1 MGIVKHYKMYKKG
14 KNWCYMAIATLAVA
28 VGALSVSQGV
38 SADTIDS
45 TVNTTSATV
54 VSPKAQ
60 DQTTDVAAEVT
71 PATQSTSEMAKQD
84 DQANSTTQTDQQSS
98 ATNKSAV
105 APQAAALQ
113 NGWQTDKGSSYYY
126 KDGQKVTGQ
135 QTINGKNYYFNA
147 QGQQQKNYFLNQA
160 NHTYYFQADGTRLD
174 DGFYNNW
181 GHTYYFQKDGSRL
194 DNGFYNNWGHTYYFG
209 QGGVRLDDGFY
220 NNWGHAYYF
229 QKDGSR
235 LDNGF
240 YNNWGH
246 TYYFG
251 QGGVRLDDGFYNN
264 WGHTYYFQKDGSR
277 LDNGFYN
284 NWGHT
289 YYFGNDGALVQGTGI
304 WANGSFYRAD
314 NGGILSPI
322 SVYNNKINSYIMNN
336 GIGHANI
343 SYVNAIPDVSSH
355 SYSGTT
361 DGKPNMV
368 VIHETANPNDSI
380 WGEINYE
387 KQHYNSAFVH
397 AFVDANN
404 IIQISDTDH
413 EAWGAAY
420 PANGRAVQFEQVEVY
435 GAWNFARE
443 LVNAAYYTAYNMRKY
458 GLTPSLAQSNGTGTL
473 WSHHNVSQYLGNT
486 NHTDP
491 DGYWSNRASSYFGTG
506 YNMNDFLQLVNYEYS
521 KLS

>member
-1 MGIVKHYKMYKKG
+1 KG

-28 VGALSVSQGV
+28 VGTLSISQGV
-38 SADTIDS
+38 NADTADS
-45 TVNTTSATV
+45 TVNTTSVTV
-54 VSPKAQ
+54 ASQKSH
-60 DQTTDVAAEVT
+60 DQTTDVATEIT
-71 PATQSTSEMAKQD
+71 PATQNTSETAKQE
-84 DQANSTTQTDQQSS
+84 DQAKSTTPADQQSLVAS
-98 ATNKSAV
+98 KVAV
-105 APQAAALQ
+105 APQAATPQ
-113 NGWQTDKGSSYYY
+113 SGWQTDNGSSYYY

-135 QTINGKNYYFNA
+135 QNINGKNYYFND
-147 QGQQQKNYFLNQA
+147 QGQQQKNYFLNQS

-181 GHTYYFQKDGSRL
+181 GHTYYFQKDGTRL

-220 NNWGHAYYF
+220 NNWGHTYYF

-289 YYFGNDGALVQGTGI
+289 YYFGNDGALIQNTGI
-304 WANGSFYRAD
+304 WINGSFYRAD
-314 NGGILSPI
+314 NGGILSPVSI
-322 SVYNNKINSYIMNN
+322 YNNKINSYIMNN
-336 GIGHANI
+336 GIGHADI
-343 SYVNAIPDVSSH
+343 SYVNAIPDVSRH

-368 VIHETANPNDSI
+368 VVHETANPNDSI

-387 KQHYNSAFVH
+387 KQHYDSAFVH
-397 AFVDANN
+397 AFVDDNN

-473 WSHHNVSQYLGNT
+473 WSHHNVSQYLGGT
-486 NHTDP
+486 DHTDP
-491 DGYWSNRASSYFGTG
+491 DGYWSNRASRYFGTG
-506 YNMNDFLQLVNYEYS
+506 YNMSDFLQLVNYEYS

>member
-1 MGIVKHYKMYKKG
+1 
-14 KNWCYMAIATLAVA
+14 MAIATAAIAFGVSTTSVANADTTDAATTPVTSQQVEVSDQTAINNSTATDNTSQVDNQAQSSQVAQPASQAAQSASTSTSVATDAVA
-28 VGALSVSQGV
+28 VKPQ
-38 SADTIDS
+38 
-45 TVNTTSATV
+45 AT
-54 VSPKAQ
+54 
-60 DQTTDVAAEVT
+60 T
-71 PATQSTSEMAKQD
+71 PAQ
-84 DQANSTTQTDQQSS
+84 
-98 ATNKSAV
+98 
-105 APQAAALQ
+105 L
-113 NGWQTDKGSSYYY
+113 NGWQTENGNTYYY
-126 KDGQKVTGQ
+126 SDGQKATGVKD
-135 QTINGKNYYFNA
+135 INGSQYYFND
-147 QGQQQKNYFLNQA
+147 QGQQQKDYFLNQNNHTYYFQA
-160 NHTYYFQADGTRLD
+160 DGTRLNDGFYNNWGHTYYFQADGTRLD

-181 GHTYYFQKDGSRL
+181 GHTYYFGKDGARL

-209 QGGVRLDDGFY
+209 NDG
-220 NNWGHAYYF
+220 A
-229 QKDGSR
+229 R
-235 LDNGF
+235 LDNS
-240 YNNWGH
+240 
-246 TYYFG
+246 
-251 QGGVRLDDGFYNN
+251 V
-264 WGHTYYFQKDGSR
+264 
-277 LDNGFYN
+277 YN

-304 WANGSFYRAD
+304 WVNGSFYRAD

-368 VIHETANPNDSI
+368 VVHETANPNDSI

>member
-28 VGALSVSQGV
+28 VGALSISQNV
-38 SADTIDS
+38 SADTTDNIA
-45 TVNTTSATV
+45 NTTSITV
-54 VSPKAQ
+54 ASQKSQ
-60 DQTTDVAAEVT
+60 DQTTDVAEIT
-71 PATQSTSEMAKQD
+71 PATQGTSETTKQK
-84 DQANSTTQTDQQSS
+84 DQAELTTLGGQQTLVV
-98 ATNKSAV
+98 NKTAV
-105 APQAAALQ
+105 APQAVASQ
-113 NGWQTDKGSSYYY
+113 SGWQTDNGSNYYY
-126 KDGQKVTGQ
+126 KDGQKLTGQ
-135 QTINGKNYYFNA
+135 QSIDGKDYYFNN
-147 QGQQQKNYFLNQA
+147 QGQQQKNYFLNQD
-160 NHTYYFQADGTRLD
+160 NHTYYFQADGTRLNDGFYNNWGHTYYFGKDGARLD

-181 GHTYYFQKDGSRL
+181 GHTYYFGKDGARL

-209 QGGVRLDDGFY
+209 
-220 NNWGHAYYF
+220 
-229 QKDGSR
+229 KDGAR

-251 QGGVRLDDGFYNN
+251 KDGARLDDGFYNN

-314 NGGILSPI
+314 NDGILSPV

-343 SYVNAIPDVSSH
+343 SYVNAIPDVSNH
-355 SYSGTT
+355 SYSGTSN
-361 DGKPNMV
+361 GKPNMIIV
-368 VIHETANPNDSI
+368 HETANPNDSI

-387 KQHYNSAFVH
+387 KQHYNDAFVH

-404 IIQISDTDH
+404 IIQISNTDH

-443 LVNAAYYTAYNMRKY
+443 LVNAAYYTAYNMHKY

-473 WSHHNVSQYLGNT
+473 WSHHNVSQYLGGT
-486 NHTDP
+486 DHTDP
-491 DGYWSNRASSYFGTG
+491 DGYWSKRASSYFGTG
-506 YNMNDFLQLVNYEYS
+506 YTMNDFLQLVNYEYS

>member
-1 MGIVKHYKMYKKG
+1 MSIHKHYKMYKKG
-14 KNWCYMAIATLAVA
+14 KNWCYMAIATLVVA

-38 SADTIDS
+38 SADS
-45 TVNTTSATV
+45 TVNTTSVIVA
-54 VSPKAQ
+54 SQKAQ

-71 PATQSTSEMAKQD
+71 PATQSTSETAKQD

-209 QGGVRLDDGFY
+209 
-220 NNWGHAYYF
+220 
-229 QKDGSR
+229 
-235 LDNGF
+235 
-240 YNNWGH
+240 
-246 TYYFG
+246 
-251 QGGVRLDDGFYNN
+251 
-264 WGHTYYFQKDGSR
+264 
-277 LDNGFYN
+277 
-284 NWGHT
+284 
-289 YYFGNDGALVQGTGI
+289 NDGALVQGTGI
-304 WANGSFYRAD
+304 WVNGSFYRAD
-314 NGGILSPI
+314 NSGILLPI

-368 VIHETANPNDSI
+368 VVHETDNPNDSI